1 MLDLNKEEEVQI
13 RLGEILNQMKVKKKD
28 VKMYMVEIS
37 RYEKVD
43 KE

>member
-13 RLGEILNQMKVKKKD
+13 RLGEILNQMKAKKKD
-28 VKMYMVEIS
+28 VKIYMSAIS
-37 RYEKVD
+37 RYEKVE